1 MHIYLYIYIFL
12 FKINILISYIYIIII
27 YVYYT
32 YSTVLWGFRRQ
43 NPKNNQKLPCY
54 VRILGSR
61 ETTMAISGC
70 LGFQVAIAGTEE
82 IAAICSS
89 GRTSRVAAKIVN
101 SWPNRPNRVSRLRA
115 KFFGFC
121 SCLMCEFHPLKFPRL
136 EYVYVAGHCAPFGA
150 LFFGMTLR

>member
-1 MHIYLYIYIFL
+1 
-12 FKINILISYIYIIII
+12 
-27 YVYYT
+27 
-32 YSTVLWGFRRQ
+32 
-43 NPKNNQKLPCY
+43 
-54 VRILGSR
+54 
-61 ETTMAISGC
+61 MAISG
-70 LGFQVAIAGTEE
+70 VAIAGTEE

-101 SWPNRPNRVSRLRA
+101 SWPNRVSRLRA

-150 LFFGMTLR
+150 FFFGMTLR